1 MRRPPRPPGAPL
13 VPRRVVVRG
22 LLTGVILTLAAAWA
36 YAAHLGD
43 GVEYAR
49 SLGVAVVIA
58 GSLLQVWTERAGDRP
73 LLSVP
78 APRTLR
84 FWAVWGGVAL
94 SVPLFMYVPAI
105 AGVFQIAPLWASD
118 WGLAVGV
125 SLAAVAWRAVP
136 ARARLA

>member
-1 MRRPPRPPGAPL
+1 
-13 VPRRVVVRG
+13 VPRRVVIRG
-22 LLTGVILTLAAAWA
+22 LLTGVVLTVAAAWA
-36 YAAHLGD
+36 YAAHLGM

-58 GSLLQVWTERAGDRP
+58 GSLLQVWAERAGDRP

-94 SVPLFMYVPAI
+94 SLPLFMYVPAI
-105 AGVFQIAPLWASD
+105 AGVFQLAPLRASD
-118 WGLAVGV
+118 WVLVVAVSV
-125 SLAAVAWRAVP
+125 AAIAWRAVP
-136 ARARLA
+136 RPRELR